1 MVKVANI
8 QTKIKIP
15 KSIPE
20 KDLEDLGAD
29 IVEFIRQRTE
39 SGKDEDGKP
48 FPKYSEAYKN
58 SLDFKIAGKSKGG
71 TVNLTLSGD
80 MLQALDVLQ
89 AKPGEIKIGYN
100 KGDDEAG
107 RAEGNIL
114 GSYGGDENPSKA
126 RRFLGISEK
135 DLNKI
140 LKKYE
145 P

>member
-20 KDLEDLGAD
+20 EDLEDLGAD

-39 SGKDEDGKP
+39 SGKDEDGRA
-48 FPKYSEAYKN
+48 FPRYSESYKK
-58 SLDFKIAGKSKGG
+58 SLDFKIAGKGG
-71 TVNLTLSGD
+71 KVNLTLSGD
-80 MLQALDVLQ
+80 MLQALEVLQ
-89 AKPGEIKIGYN
+89 TKPGEIKIGYN